1 MDWLGDFDAYW
12 AWFALGLVLAGLEM
26 VVPGVYLFW
35 LALAAL
41 ATGALTFAFD
51 PGVPLQIVN
60 FVFLSLIIVFSAK
73 RILREQPIASSD
85 PLMNNR
91 MGRLVGQTGTVA
103 VAIEHGEG
111 RVRQGDSEWSAR
123 GPELAAGTRVRITG
137 FDGGTLIVEPLT
149 LISGAGSDLEVD
161 GGTAAPT
168 GD

>member
-26 VVPGVYLFW
+26 VVPGVYLIW

-41 ATGALTFAFD
+41 ATGALAFAFD
-51 PGVPLQIVN
+51 PGLPLQIVN
-60 FVFLSLIIVFSAK
+60 FVFLSLIIVFTA
-73 RILREQPIASSD
+73 RRVMTDQPIASTD
-85 PLMNNR
+85 PLLNNR

-123 GPELAAGTRVRITG
+123 GPELAAGTRVRIIG
-137 FDGGTLIVEPLT
+137 FDGGTLVVEPFKL
-149 LISGAGSDLEVD
+149 LSDE
-161 GGTAAPT
+161 GTQPPAAEE
-168 GD
+168 G